1 MHLGIS
7 PEKNLKKW
15 YYKITTKD
23 QKTNWTH
30 QPCNQNF
37 QQLWDRGIPSTH
49 LFHDAPKDA
58 WNKTQTRLGFVY
70 SECVTSKLLWT
81 DQTPNQRSASKMYT
95 CTRAEL
101 HLTNG
106 TKPNQ
111 TLLISRVDIVH
122 VCPPV
127 LKTWTHRG
135 LLSST
140 ASGSIPT
147 HAEYHAYEHPLVM
160 CVIFH
165 PHVEDWER
173 SLVHSGF
180 QGSP

>member
-1 MHLGIS
+1 MVL
-7 PEKNLKKW
+7 
-15 YYKITTKD
+15 
-23 QKTNWTH
+23 
-30 QPCNQNF
+30 QNF
-37 QQLWDRGIPSTH
+37 HQRSEDKLDRSSLQPIFPSNCKIGEYPRPTYFMMLQKMH
-49 LFHDAPKDA
+49 ETKHRPN
-58 WNKTQTRLGFVY
+58 WFVY

-95 CTRAEL
+95 CTWAEH